1 MPEEHAHT
9 APGTGAVPYGFDDDA
24 ETRRLLRS
32 RPPRRA
38 LDWAGSA
45 LGGTVTS
52 ARALRG
58 GTASAVHELTVV
70 TPEGGTRRAV
80 LRRYVRPE
88 LNLEEPDMAD
98 HEARALRFVAHLDVP
113 TPELLAADT
122 SGDDAGVPAV
132 LMSWLPG
139 SVRWWPPDTERWLT
153 GLAALLPVIHAATL
167 PPPGIIPAYAP
178 YPQASYQLPAWVR
191 WPRMWERAVEICH
204 QPAPRGPHVFLHRDF
219 HPGNVLWQRST
230 VTGVVD
236 WPNASIGP
244 PSADVGHC
252 RANLFSYGPAAVS
265 RFTRAWQ
272 DLTGATY
279 NPWADVVT
287 IIGTLDGLREEPP
300 PAQERDVIEDALA
313 QAVTALG

>member
-1 MPEEHAHT
+1 MRDGT
-9 APGTGAVPYGFDDDA
+9 AGAGEVPYGFDDDA

-38 LDWAGSA
+38 LDWAGSV
-45 LGGTVTS
+45 LGGTVAAT
-52 ARALRG
+52 RALRG
-58 GTASAVHELTVV
+58 GTASAVHLLKVDT
-70 TPEGGTRRAV
+70 TAGGTHRAV

-88 LNLEEPDMAD
+88 LNLEEPDMAE
-98 HEARALRFVAHLDVP
+98 HEARALMFVANLDVP
-113 TPELLAADT
+113 TPSLLAADT
-122 SGDDAGVPAV
+122 SGDEAGVPAV

-153 GLAALLPVIHAATL
+153 GLAALLPLIHAAPL
-167 PPPGIIPAYAP
+167 PPPGTIPPYAP
-178 YPQASYQLPAWVR
+178 YPQASYQPPAWAHR
-191 WPRMWERAVEICH
+191 PRMWERAVEICH
-204 QPAPRGPHVFLHRDF
+204 QPTPAGPHAFVHRDF
-219 HPGNVLWQRST
+219 HPGNVLWQRRT

-252 RANLFSYGPAAVS
+252 RANLFPYGPAAVS
-265 RFTRAWQ
+265 RFTQAWQ

-287 IIGTLDGLREEPP
+287 IIGTLDGMREEPP
-300 PAQERDVIEDALA
+300 PPAERDVIETVLA
-313 QAVTALG
+313 QAVTALS

>member
-1 MPEEHAHT
+1 MT
-9 APGTGAVPYGFDDDA
+9 ARVIPHGFDDDA

-45 LGGTVTS
+45 LGGTVTA

-58 GTASAVHELTVV
+58 GTASAVHLLTVA
-70 TPEGGTRRAV
+70 TPAGGTRRAV
-80 LRRYVRPE
+80 LRRYVWPE
-88 LNLEEPDMAD
+88 LNLEEPDLAER
-98 HEARALRFVAHLDVP
+98 EARTLTFVARLAVP

-122 SGDDAGVPAV
+122 GGDEAGVPAV

-139 SVRWWPPDTERWLT
+139 SVRWWPPNTGQWLT
-153 GLAALLPVIHAATL
+153 GLAALLPVIHAAL
-167 PPPGIIPAYAP
+167 PPPLGTIPPFAP
-178 YPQASYQLPAWVR
+178 YHQASYQPPAWAR
-191 WPRMWERAVEICH
+191 WPGMWERAVEICH
-204 QPAPRGPHVFLHRDF
+204 QPAPAGPRVFLHRDF
-219 HPGNVLWQRST
+219 HPGNVLWQRRA

-252 RANLFSYGPAAVS
+252 RANLFPYGPAAVS

-272 DLTGATY
+272 ELTGDTY
-279 NPWADVVT
+279 HPWADVVT

-300 PAQERDVIEDALA
+300 PPGERDVIEDALA
-313 QAVTALG
+313 RAVTALG